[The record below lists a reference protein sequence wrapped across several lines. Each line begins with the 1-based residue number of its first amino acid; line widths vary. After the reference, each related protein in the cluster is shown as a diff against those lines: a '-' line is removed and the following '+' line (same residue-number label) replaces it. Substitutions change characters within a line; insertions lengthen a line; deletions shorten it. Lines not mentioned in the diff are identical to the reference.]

1 MTCHIFS
8 FCPTECI
15 SAHVLRNLRSHVTRN
30 KLDNAASFQVKIFRG
45 RSVRPDG
52 ISFWLVG
59 IYAHAMCSGHH
70 G

>member
-1 MTCHIFS
+1 M
-8 FCPTECI
+8 
-15 SAHVLRNLRSHVTRN
+15 TRN
-30 KLDNAASFQVKIFRG
+30 KLDNAVSFQVKIFRG